1 MKVMMPL
8 LALMLMSATISVKA
22 EVVTDNGGSSYRK
35 LPAGE
40 FQSILKYEDSL
51 SGVQKV
57 PAFELMQTPVTNA
70 QYLRFVQ
77 ARPQWQRGKVPSVF
91 AEAQTY
97 LSQWQSATSLG
108 PKILPTQPVT
118 QVSWF
123 AAQAYC
129 EAQSARLP
137 TWNEWEYAAAAD
149 STQAD
154 ARQDPAWQ
162 EQILA
167 WYAKPSNTPLD
178 PVGTRPPNFYGVQDL
193 HGLVWEWTL
202 DYAAMLVS
210 ADNREQQEPDKLKF
224 CGASALSVEDKE
236 NYAVMMRVAMLS
248 ALEAVNATSNLGF
261 RCARDLK
268 TSTFSE
274 PL

>member
-1 MKVMMPL
+1 MKKLMPL
-8 LALMLMSATISVKA
+8 LALLLIATSLSSTA
-22 EVVTDNGGSSYRK
+22 EVLTDNGGITYRS
-35 LPAGE
+35 LPEGE
-40 FQSILKYEDSL
+40 FRSILKYEDSL
-51 SGVQKV
+51 SGLQTV

-70 QYLRFVQ
+70 QFLKFV
-77 ARPQWQRGKVPSVF
+77 RSNPQWQRSKVPSVF

-97 LSQWQSATSLG
+97 LSQWQSDTSLG
-108 PKILPTQPVT
+108 PKALPTQPAT

-129 EAQSARLP
+129 EAQGARLP

-149 STQAD
+149 ATHAD

-162 EQILA
+162 GQILE
-167 WYAKPSNTPLD
+167 WYAKPSNVALD
-178 PVGTRPPNFYGVQDL
+178 LVGKRPPNFYGVQDL

-248 ALEAVNATSNLGF
+248 ALEAVNSTSNLGF
-261 RCARDLK
+261 RCARNLG
-268 TSTFSE
+268 TTNQR
-274 PL
+274 

>member
-1 MKVMMPL
+1 MKTFMPL
-8 LALMLMSATISVKA
+8 LALILTCTTVSINA
-22 EVVTDNGGSSYRK
+22 EVLTDNGGISYRK

-40 FQSILKYEDSL
+40 FRSILKYEDSL

-70 QYLRFVQ
+70 QFLKFVQ
-77 ARPQWQRGKVPSVF
+77 ANPQWQRSKVPSVF

-97 LSQWQSATSLG
+97 LSQWQSDTSLG
-108 PKILPTQPVT
+108 PKALVTQPAT

-129 EAQSARLP
+129 EAQGARLP
-137 TWNEWEYAAAAD
+137 TWNEWEYASSAD
-149 STQAD
+149 TTHAD

-167 WYAKPSNTPLD
+167 WYAKPSNAPLD
-178 PVGTRPPNFYGVQDL
+178 FVGKRPANFYGVQDL

-248 ALEAVNATSNLGF
+248 ALEAVNSTSNLGF
-261 RCARDLK
+261 RCARDLA
-268 TSTFSE
+268 TTTQ
-274 PL
+274 P

>member
-1 MKVMMPL
+1 MKKFMPL
-8 LALMLMSATISVKA
+8 LAVLLSIASLSINAGVLPKA
-22 EVVTDNGGSSYRK
+22 GGITYQK

-40 FQSILKYEDSL
+40 FRSILKYEDSL
-51 SGVQKV
+51 SGAQKV
-57 PAFELMQTPVTNA
+57 SAFELMQTPVSNA
-70 QYLRFVQ
+70 QFLAFVQ
-77 ARPQWQRGKVPSVF
+77 SNPQWQRTQVPSVF
-91 AEAQTY
+91 AEALTY

-108 PKILPTQPVT
+108 SKALPTQPVT

-129 EAQSARLP
+129 QAHGARLP
-137 TWNEWEYAAAAD
+137 TWKEWEYAAAAD
-149 STQAD
+149 DTHRD

-162 EQILA
+162 ARILA
-167 WYAKPSNTPLD
+167 WYAKPSNAALD
-178 PVGTRPPNFYGVQDL
+178 LVGQRPANFYGIQDL

-210 ADNREQQEPDKLKF
+210 ADNREQQDPDKLKF

-248 ALEAVNATSNLGF
+248 ALEAVNSTSNLGF
-261 RCARDLK
+261 RCARDQANQIQ
-268 TSTFSE
+268 
-274 PL
+274 P

>member
-1 MKVMMPL
+1 MM
-8 LALMLMSATISVKA
+8 MMSTTISIKA
-22 EVVTDNGGSSYRK
+22 EGVTNNGGITYRK

-40 FQSILKYEDSL
+40 FRSILKYADSQTGL
-51 SGVQKV
+51 QKV
-57 PAFELMQTPVTNA
+57 AAFELMQMPVTNA
-70 QYLRFVQ
+70 QFLSFVQ
-77 ARPQWQRGKVPSVF
+77 AKPQWQRSTVPSVF

-129 EAQSARLP
+129 EAQGARLP
-137 TWNEWEYAAAAD
+137 TWNEWEYASAAD
-149 STQAD
+149 ETHSD
-154 ARQDPAWQ
+154 ARKDPAWQ
-162 EQILA
+162 AQILA
-167 WYAKPSNTPLD
+167 WYAKPSNAPLD

-210 ADNREQQEPDKLKF
+210 ADNREQQNPDKLKF

-248 ALEAVNATSNLGF
+248 ALEAVNSTSNLGF
-261 RCARDLK
+261 RCARDL
-268 TSTFSE
+268 STTTHPE
-274 PL
+274 AL

>member
-8 LALMLMSATISVKA
+8 LALMLMSTTISVKA

-77 ARPQWQRGKVPSVF
+77 ARPQWQRAKVPSVF

-129 EAQSARLP
+129 
-137 TWNEWEYAAAAD
+137 
-149 STQAD
+149 
-154 ARQDPAWQ
+154 
-162 EQILA
+162 
-167 WYAKPSNTPLD
+167 
-178 PVGTRPPNFYGVQDL
+178 
-193 HGLVWEWTL
+193 
-202 DYAAMLVS
+202 
-210 ADNREQQEPDKLKF
+210 
-224 CGASALSVEDKE
+224 
-236 NYAVMMRVAMLS
+236 
-248 ALEAVNATSNLGF
+248 
-261 RCARDLK
+261 
-268 TSTFSE
+268 
-274 PL
+274 

>member
-1 MKVMMPL
+1 MKKLMPL
-8 LALMLMSATISVKA
+8 LALLLIATSLSNNA
-22 EVVTDNGGSSYRK
+22 EVLTDNGGVSYKK

-40 FQSILKYEDSL
+40 FRSILKYEDSL
-51 SGVQKV
+51 SGTQKV
-57 PAFELMQTPVTNA
+57 SAFELMRTPVTNA
-70 QYLRFVQ
+70 QFLSFVKTN
-77 ARPQWQRGKVPSVF
+77 PQWQRSKAPSIF
-91 AEAQTY
+91 ADGQTY
-97 LSQWQSATSLG
+97 LNQWQSATALG
-108 PKILPTQPVT
+108 SKVLPTQPVT

-123 AAQAYC
+123 AAQAFC
-129 EAQSARLP
+129 EAQGARLP

-149 STQAD
+149 IAHAD

-178 PVGTRPPNFYGVQDL
+178 FVGTRPANFYGIQDL

-210 ADNREQQEPDKLKF
+210 ADNREQQDPDKLKF

-248 ALEAVNATSNLGF
+248 ALEAVNSTSNLGF
-261 RCARDLK
+261 RCARDLAK
-268 TSTFSE
+268 ST
-274 PL
+274 PP